1 MMCILSNILTYCM
14 GEVDFMASSLKVSLS
29 NLFSDLTPG
38 LFINGSVIS
47 LEMCFHHKRLIE
59 AVIFLQDVLI
69 YFHEK

>member
-1 MMCILSNILTYCM
+1 MCILSNIITYCM

-47 LEMCFHHKRLIE
+47 LEMCFHHSTTDRGCD
-59 AVIFLQDVLI
+59 IFTRC
-69 YFHEK
+69 FNKFS